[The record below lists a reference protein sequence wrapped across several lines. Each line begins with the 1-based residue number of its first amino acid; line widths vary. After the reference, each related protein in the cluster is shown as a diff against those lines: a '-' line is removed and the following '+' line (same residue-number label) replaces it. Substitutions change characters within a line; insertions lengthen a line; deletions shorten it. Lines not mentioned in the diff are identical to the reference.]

1 MKRTTEKK
9 EIIFKNPRTDERFVC
24 EDTTK
29 TTNIDGV
36 EFILVRKENK
46 PQKHLMRKDSLVQV
60 KK

>member
-1 MKRTTEKK
+1 
-9 EIIFKNPRTDERFVC
+9 VC
-24 EDTTK
+24 EDTSK

>member
-9 EIIFKNPRTDERFVC
+9 EVIFKNPRTDERFVC
-24 EDTTK
+24 EDITK